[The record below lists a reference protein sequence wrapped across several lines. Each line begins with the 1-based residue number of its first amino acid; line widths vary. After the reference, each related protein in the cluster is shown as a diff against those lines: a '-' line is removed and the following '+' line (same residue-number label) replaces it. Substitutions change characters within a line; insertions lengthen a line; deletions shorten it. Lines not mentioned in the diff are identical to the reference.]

1 MKEYVL
7 FRVVL
12 SWKYTLFA
20 DGYEFLSRYY
30 VQIDVR
36 FCQFRGLELPG
47 DGVIFRLIHVS
58 IYNKL

>member
-1 MKEYVL
+1 MREYVL

-20 DGYEFLSRYY
+20 DGYEFLLTY